1 MKGITERVGRSEFDY
16 WIEIV
21 AVNESLICS
30 GGSMV
35 KRIIDIGYAKY
46 RIYRHALCVFM
57 EEAKQVTAASPPEG
71 CRGADGEPEGADA
84 VEEGSDEELERVCA
98 EVMQLYREYAR
109 SESMDVLLRLKCL
122 LEEVSSRYRS
132 LALAEEVLHINSC
145 LPYERR
151 VPTL

>member
-1 MKGITERVGRSEFDY
+1 
-16 WIEIV
+16 
-21 AVNESLICS
+21 
-30 GGSMV
+30 MV

-46 RIYRHALCVFM
+46 RIDRQALCVFM
-57 EEAKQVTAASPPEG
+57 EEAKHTPAASAPEG
-71 CRGADGEPEGADA
+71 CRCADGEPEAADA
-84 VEEGSDEELERVCA
+84 VEESSDQEVERICG

-109 SESMDVLLRLKCL
+109 SESMDILVRLKCL

-151 VPTL
+151 VPCCREDRDL